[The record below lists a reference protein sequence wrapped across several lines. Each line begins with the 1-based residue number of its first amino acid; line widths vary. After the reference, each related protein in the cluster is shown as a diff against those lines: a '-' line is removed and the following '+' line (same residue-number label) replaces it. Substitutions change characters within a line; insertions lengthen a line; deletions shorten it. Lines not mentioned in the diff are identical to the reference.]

1 MQSLKLKSQTLIKI
15 FGKDTIE
22 VKELENMNELIIV
35 GEGNK
40 IDEQEAILLQDDL
53 SIIFKL
59 LPNMIEFRLENIDI
73 SNISIARI
81 LKECPTS
88 EISFEGSEEYF
99 AQLRNTKINLSDLSK
114 DYLALDDKV
123 EISEFDVF
131 EQLKTNKQFSLM
143 PTIDV
148 QELETALKYIEIDE
162 IKIKA
167 RTQSDI
173 EKIMQLSKGANISIN
188 IDISD
193 LKMISEIPES
203 FQIDISISDMSELS
217 LEDIENLEKKHH
229 INNVLIEQES
239 NELTDLQGDTDARSR
254 LTESYDINAYK
265 KLRKEIDSIIEG
277 IDLKSDDIEKFLEVY
292 KRLGNKISYDW
303 ENKDRDEV
311 DGIYYLGGYPPAH
324 NLEGGLLN
332 NTCVCEGYA
341 KILKQTLA
349 CVGIQSKVIAGEG
362 QDEFHAWNQVNIDGI
377 WYNTDL
383 TGDAERIKEGREL
396 DYCLQSDEEFINHNT
411 ESAIKEQCN
420 NSYDRNKINQYLG
433 IPITFEFE
441 EKEYSATDAL
451 AIIQKLS
458 QYAIQGTRIGI
469 NEDIGTGNYKMILG
483 NIVDDSIKWLDTEM
497 TLTGENLAEFI
508 KEYSETFHIEGKQPF
523 GMVDFIKTK
532 EAVELVVNEQLRET
546 MRAYGIDM
554 DQLLAPQEK
563 RNIADAKNNHPI
575 NPILT
580 DVEND
585 ELTQESTSLVEYK
598 PKIWTKMI
606 NSIKNKLKQIQEGLF
621 QKRNMDQKDEPEVT
635 EEQLAKTQKHLP
647 SWDLR
652 NWPPEELQFYENQAK
667 QEQAQRGNTKRK
679 ESEIAK

>member
-22 VKELENMNELIIV
+22 VKELENMNELMIV
-35 GEGNK
+35 GEGK
-40 IDEQEAILLQDDL
+40 EIDEQEARLLQEDL
-53 SIIFKL
+53 STIFALCSNIIR
-59 LPNMIEFRLENIDI
+59 MGLENIDI
-73 SNISIARI
+73 RNISIDKI
-81 LKECPTS
+81 LKESPTS

-143 PTIDV
+143 PTIDIE
-148 QELETALKYIEIDE
+148 ELETALKYIEIDE

-193 LKMISEIPES
+193 LKLISEIPES
-203 FQIDISISDMSELS
+203 FQIDISISSMSELS
-217 LEDIENLEKKHH
+217 LEDIENLEKKYHL
-229 INNVLIEQES
+229 NNVLIQQES
-239 NELTDLQGDTDARSR
+239 NELTDLKGNVDAISR
-254 LTESYDINAYK
+254 LRESYDVNTYK
-265 KLRKEIDSIIEG
+265 ELRKEIDSIIEG
-277 IDLKSDDIEKFLEVY
+277 IDLKRSDIEKFLEVY

-311 DGIYYLGGYPPAH
+311 DGIYYFGGYPPAH

-341 KILKQTLA
+341 KILKQTLT
-349 CVGIQSKVIAGEG
+349 CVGIQSKIIAGEG
-362 QDEFHAWNQVNIDGI
+362 TEEFHAWNQVNIDGI

-469 NEDIGTGNYKMILG
+469 NEDIDTGNYKMILG
-483 NIVDDSIKWLDTEM
+483 NIVDGDSIKWSDTEM

-523 GMVDFIKTK
+523 GMVDFIKTE
-532 EAVELVVNEQLRET
+532 EAVEFVVNEQLRET

-563 RNIADAKNNHPI
+563 RNIADDKNNHPI
-575 NPILT
+575 NSILT
-580 DVEND
+580 GVQND
-585 ELTQESTSLVEYK
+585 ELTPESTSLVEYK

-606 NSIKNKLKQIQEGLF
+606 NSIKTNTRRTISKKKYDS
-621 QKRNMDQKDEPEVT
+621 KR
-635 EEQLAKTQKHLP
+635 
-647 SWDLR
+647 
-652 NWPPEELQFYENQAK
+652 
-667 QEQAQRGNTKRK
+667 
-679 ESEIAK
+679 